1 MKKLLTASV
10 IVMGVLILAG
20 TVALVI
26 GIINRADKSGL
37 AGLATAPDPAK
48 GLLVRLKLP
57 EETKVRSMTRTDKG
71 LAVLLAVPGR
81 GEWIYVIP
89 TDGAGPIVKIAV
101 SAEK

>member
-10 IVMGVLILAG
+10 IIMGVLILAG

-26 GIINRADKSGL
+26 GVLRRAETTGAADRF
-37 AGLATAPDPAK
+37 AADPAK
-48 GLLVRLKLP
+48 GVIVRLKLP

-71 LAVLLAVPGR
+71 LAILLTIPGR
-81 GEWIYVIP
+81 GDWIYVVP
-89 TDGAGPIVKIAV
+89 TEGGGPIVKIAV